1 MFRDISPDADG
12 RESNATCRINS
23 TECPLSMTANFVDE
37 FARNNTA
44 FMEAF
49 GPAFEK
55 LLSTGYREN
64 ELLIAKQVGPEVSP
78 SPTPIEPSS
87 SPTPADAGATLQ
99 SVLLLTITLLMLAM
113 LA

>member
-55 LLSTGYREN
+55 LLRTGYRED
-64 ELLIAKQVGPEVSP
+64 ELLIAKQVGPEASP
-78 SPTPIEPSS
+78 

-99 SVLLLTITLLMLAM
+99 SVLLLTIILLMLAM

>member
-1 MFRDISPDADG
+1 
-12 RESNATCRINS
+12 
-23 TECPLSMTANFVDE
+23 MTANFVDD

-55 LLSTGYREN
+55 LLSTGYRED
-64 ELLIAKQVGPEVSP
+64 ELVIAKQVGPEASP
-78 SPTPIEPSS
+78 SPTPLEPST